1 MRCAFASLREIYL
14 PAVFKSKNH
23 FFYVIYTM
31 HSVVHLLLV
40 SLAVIC
46 SIMFIIWIWGT
57 SIHNYS
63 IVDVFWALNFAV
75 IAGIIYFLAD
85 GNETRKTIVCAL
97 ALLWSLRLGSYL
109 TARVFSHLDVEEGR
123 YKQLRKEW
131 SKNLNLKFFFFFQS
145 QALSNVLLALP
156 YFIIAT
162 NKNPE
167 ISIVEYIGAI
177 MWLIS
182 IIGEGVSDLQLK
194 QFKKDPANKG
204 KVCSVGLWN
213 YSRHPNYFFQLM
225 IWISVLIFALPSPY
239 GWIAI
244 ICPLSIGYLIF
255 KVTGIPMT
263 EEQSI
268 RSKGDLYR
276 EYQCTTSVFIPWF
289 RLSPKGRLKK

>member
-1 MRCAFASLREIYL
+1 
-14 PAVFKSKNH
+14 
-23 FFYVIYTM
+23 M
-31 HSVVHLLLV
+31 HSVIHLLLV
-40 SLAVIC
+40 SLAVVC
-46 SIMFIIWIWGT
+46 SIMLIIWIWGT
-57 SIHNYS
+57 LIHNYS
-63 IVDVFWALNFAV
+63 IVDVFWAFNFAV

-85 GNETRKTIVCAL
+85 GNETRKIIVCAL
-97 ALLWSLRLGSYL
+97 ALLWSLRLGFYL
-109 TARVFSHLDVEEGR
+109 TTRVFSHLDVEEGR

-131 SKNLNLKFFFFFQS
+131 SNNLNLKFFFFFQS

-162 NKNPE
+162 NKAPQ
-167 ISIVEYIGAI
+167 ISIVEYIGAT
-177 MWLIS
+177 MWFIS

-225 IWISVLIFALPSPY
+225 IWTSVLIFALPSPY

-268 RSKGDLYR
+268 RSKGDAYR
-276 EYQCTTSVFIPWF
+276 EYQRTTSVFIPWF
-289 RLSPKGRLKK
+289 PLSPKGGLKK